1 LPPRREGAASR
12 SGVISPP
19 PCCRADLLSANKHR
33 EAVVN
38 LNVSSLFFELALI
51 FIPGFIWMKIHS
63 RYGFKGEKTQFDL
76 ILNAFIFGVLSYAFL
91 YIVYRYQGWDL
102 KLFELESDSKKL
114 IQPDVFPEI
123 MEAMLIAVIAGV
135 LGLYMENHK
144 LFTRFVQK
152 IGATKTYGD
161 EDVWDFVFNSR
172 SRAVNFVH
180 FRDFEQRVTYAGFVE
195 IFSETGRLREMVLRE
210 VIVYDFRGTEMYR
223 VPRLYLAKDPVNV
236 R

>member
-1 LPPRREGAASR
+1 
-12 SGVISPP
+12 
-19 PCCRADLLSANKHR
+19 
-33 EAVVN
+33 
-38 LNVSSLFFELALI
+38 
-51 FIPGFIWMKIHS
+51 MKIHS

-152 IGATKTYGD
+152 IGATKTFGD